1 MRTYVT
7 QCRCGEL
14 RAEGSGSSKKLSKKR
29 AAEMMV
35 TELKK
40 LPPLSPLPPTAKP
53 KKIVTKPKQ
62 NKNLIKVTV
71 DCSVSLQLSNAN
83 GKVDLPSR
91 SAAHARPVP
100 TLYNFD
106 APCGLRG

>member
-1 MRTYVT
+1 
-7 QCRCGEL
+7 
-14 RAEGSGSSKKLSKKR
+14 
-29 AAEMMV
+29 MMV

-100 TLYNFD
+100 TLLHFD
-106 APCGLRG
+106 VPCGLRGWKNRPAPFPGRISYNTTKPGSVCPVA